1 MDKGHMFK
9 LGFVYAA
16 VFVLGVAYGVFEHQ
30 TEARDWVTGSLP
42 RIKEILPFCLLLI
55 LALLVVGLFR
65 AANSLLE
72 RLNGVSLAA
81 HSTLHTNYRG
91 TDMSSMKVN
100 AG

>member
-30 TEARDWVTGSLP
+30 TEARDWLTEALP
-42 RIKEILPFCLLLI
+42 RIKEILPFSLLLI
-55 LALLVVGLFR
+55 FALLLIGLFR
-65 AANSLLE
+65 AATSVVE
-72 RLNGVSLAA
+72 RLNGVCLAA

-91 TDMSSMKVN
+91 TDSSIMKVS